1 MKMASPSFGRKLEGA
16 EERELESELEAGVE
30 GMGGNGVV
38 EAVLRR
44 GESSEPPVRG
54 GGR

>member
-1 MKMASPSFGRKLEGA
+1 MASPSFGRKLEGA

-30 GMGGNGVV
+30 GMGGKGVV